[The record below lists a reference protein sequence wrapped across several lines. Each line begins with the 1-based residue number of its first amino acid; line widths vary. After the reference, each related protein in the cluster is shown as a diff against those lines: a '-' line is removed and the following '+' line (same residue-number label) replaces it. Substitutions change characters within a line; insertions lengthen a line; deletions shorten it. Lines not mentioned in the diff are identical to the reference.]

1 MNIESLA
8 GFINDGGSNRTR
20 TRNTSSNN
28 TCRNGH
34 RYHHLSLYI
43 PGCAEFLSFFIEKI
57 PVSFRIS
64 GFSVQSPRGVGVVQ
78 TKKLAGT
85 PPKKGEFQSPR
96 GVGVVQTHNE
106 YCRGSIRCERFQSPR
121 GVEVVQTATPRACMV
136 MRQTGIWISKK
147 HLSCFIFA
155 TLLTI
160 F

>member
-64 GFSVQSPRGVGVVQ
+64 GFSVQTPRVVGVVQ
-78 TKKLAGT
+78 TLPMAIEIKTLVLVSIT
-85 PPKKGEFQSPR
+85 SR
-96 GVGVVQTHNE
+96 
-106 YCRGSIRCERFQSPR
+106 CRGGSDPLWYPSLPA
-121 GVEVVQTATPRACMV
+121 VLP
-136 MRQTGIWISKK
+136 
-147 HLSCFIFA
+147 
-155 TLLTI
+155 
-160 F
+160 

>member
-64 GFSVQSPRGVGVVQ
+64 GFSVQAPRGVGVVQ
-78 TKKLAGT
+78 TILQGQFQSLLLLIK
-85 PPKKGEFQSPR
+85 FQSPR
-96 GVGVVQTHNE
+96 GVGVVQTTH
-106 YCRGSIRCERFQSPR
+106 RMPF
-121 GVEVVQTATPRACMV
+121 
-136 MRQTGIWISKK
+136 
-147 HLSCFIFA
+147 
-155 TLLTI
+155 
-160 F
+160 

>member
-64 GFSVQSPRGVGVVQ
+64 GFSVQAPRGVGVVQ
-78 TKKLAGT
+78 TLTSIQQLSAFPCFNHLA
-85 PPKKGEFQSPR
+85 
-96 GVGVVQTHNE
+96 V
-106 YCRGSIRCERFQSPR
+106 
-121 GVEVVQTATPRACMV
+121 
-136 MRQTGIWISKK
+136 
-147 HLSCFIFA
+147 
-155 TLLTI
+155 
-160 F
+160 

>member
-64 GFSVQSPRGVGVVQ
+64 GFSVQTPRGVGGVQ
-78 TKKLAGT
+78 TSDLYVIDPAGV
-85 PPKKGEFQSPR
+85 FQSPR
-96 GVGVVQTHNE
+96 GVGVVQTAN
-106 YCRGSIRCERFQSPR
+106 
-121 GVEVVQTATPRACMV
+121 PRACMV